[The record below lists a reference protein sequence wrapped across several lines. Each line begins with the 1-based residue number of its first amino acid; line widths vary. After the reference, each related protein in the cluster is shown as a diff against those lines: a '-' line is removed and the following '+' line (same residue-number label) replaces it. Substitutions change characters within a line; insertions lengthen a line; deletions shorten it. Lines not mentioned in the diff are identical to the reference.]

1 MTLTN
6 DPDGMSPEVQE
17 YLVLAALADGERVD
31 SDELRKALADPTAR
45 DYLVD
50 LIALRQAFGTVP
62 ATPAMRPR
70 ERHCV
75 WTRVRWLTAAAAV
88 LISLTTGY
96 IAGQRAAA
104 QTLATPTI
112 ETSVDLGSPPVAPQ
126 PTVVVS
132 LRPGVNWTETT
143 GGQ

>member
-1 MTLTN
+1 MTLTT
-6 DPDGMSPEVQE
+6 DPDGMSPEVQP

-31 SDELRKALADPTAR
+31 SDDLRTALADPKAR

-50 LIALRQAFGTVP
+50 LVALRDAFGTVTAMP
-62 ATPAMRPR
+62 AVRPH
-70 ERHCV
+70 ERHSA
-75 WTRVRWLTAAAAV
+75 WTRATWLTAAAAV
-88 LISLTTGY
+88 ISLATGY
-96 IAGQRAAA
+96 IAGQRTAA